1 MRCAQV
7 GSDRLT
13 FAEFGT
19 CLGTRIALI
28 TVLTFLEVNGFAVE
42 APDRE
47 LGPDYQPVLRHRPG
61 SARRANPSPRAR
73 SVKAPPRTEVLAHWR
88 GSVRKPTP
96 GLERGLLHYVLR
108 PFEIRPTI
116 AALIDW

>member
-13 FAEFGT
+13 FAEF
-19 CLGTRIALI
+19 GTRIALI

-47 LGPDYQPVLRHRPG
+47 LGAWIISPTSGTAPEPLAG
-61 SARRANPSPRAR
+61 ANPSPCAR

-96 GLERGLLHYVLR
+96 GLERGVLHYVLR
-108 PFEIRPTI
+108 PF
-116 AALIDW
+116 